1 MQEKFPVEDQIP
13 QKKIIT
19 RVNNKQRGLFLVS
32 VYTLPPSGANEV
44 EIMAKPNRDNGREC
58 ALRITK
64 CSRQIYGSTSS
75 HLE

>member
-1 MQEKFPVEDQIP
+1 MNVYC
-13 QKKIIT
+13 
-19 RVNNKQRGLFLVS
+19 